1 MNQAPYFA
9 GEIAPLLATRELS
22 SREITQSFLARMER

>member
-9 GEIAPLLATRELS
+9 SEIAPLLATRELS
-22 SREITQSFLARMER
+22 SREITQSFVVRI